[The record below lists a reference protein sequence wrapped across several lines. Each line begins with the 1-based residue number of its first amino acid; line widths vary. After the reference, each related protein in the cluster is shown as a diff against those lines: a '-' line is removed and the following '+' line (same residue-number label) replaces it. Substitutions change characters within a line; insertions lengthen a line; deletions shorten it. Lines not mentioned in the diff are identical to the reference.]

1 MPLRCRASH
10 MFLLLCALSL
20 CVESVRGGT
29 SFLSPAQK
37 PQVSVCQ
44 VDVLYVWSKPMHV
57 NLSRSKLQMN
67 ARNLASN
74 VSNFKGRRPPRVGRR
89 DINEPEIP
97 VIKEDDQF
105 MVKTASALLNSISTS
120 CYCSHNLFSLF
131 I

>member
-37 PQVSVCQ
+37 PQ
-44 VDVLYVWSKPMHV
+44 
-57 NLSRSKLQMN
+57 
-67 ARNLASN
+67 
-74 VSNFKGRRPPRVGRR
+74 GRRPPRVGRR
-89 DINEPEIP
+89 DVAEPEIP

-105 MVKTASALLNSISTS
+105 MMSAPFELSVSLSEAEYEKYGPVLQKVLVNLLSDSP
-120 CYCSHNLFSLF
+120 LEF
-131 I
+131 